1 MNIKSIAVN
10 QQAVSDVIGVVVM
23 VTIVVALAAAVNV
36 SMSGMS
42 SSGLTPA
49 PLVSMMQGGD
59 NVLIVAIQN
68 GPIEIAGT
76 KIIVEGSLGS
86 LLADFINTPDTYLK
100 GGDIIEITGAIPGEE
115 YTVIMVYSSSI
126 VGQVVYIAPVP

>member
-1 MNIKSIAVN
+1 MNTKSIAIS
-10 QQAVSDVIGVVVM
+10 QTAVSDVIGVVVM

-42 SSGLTPA
+42 SSGLAPTPF
-49 PLVSMMQGGD
+49 VSMMQSGD

-76 KIIVEGSLGS
+76 KIIIEDSSGNPSGSAS
-86 LLADFINTPDTYLK
+86 FNTPDTCLK
-100 GGDIIEITGAIPGEE
+100 GGDMIKIDGVTPGEE
-115 YTVIMVYSSSI
+115 YTVSLVHSNSI
-126 VGQVVYIAPVP
+126 VGQVVIVP